1 MRTIESMEQF
11 FDAIRRIGFRRGPKR
26 LLGGIGGSLA
36 EKLGMN
42 VWLVRLLLVVLSLL
56 PVVGIGAYLVI
67 WVLTPWQDGR
77 IPLER
82 ALGMPQGPH

>member
-1 MRTIESMEQF
+1 MEHF
-11 FDAIRRIGFRRGPKR
+11 FDTIRRIGFRRGPKR
-26 LLGGIGGSLA
+26 LIAGVGGSLA

-42 VWLVRLLLVVLSLL
+42 VWLVRLLLVILSLL
-56 PVVGIGAYLVI
+56 PVVGIGSYLVI

-82 ALGMPQGPH
+82 ALGLPQGPR

>member
-1 MRTIESMEQF
+1 MEHF
-11 FDAIRRIGFRRGPKR
+11 FDAIRRIGFHRGPKR
-26 LLGGIGGSLA
+26 LLAGIGGSLA

-67 WVLTPWQDGR
+67 WALTPWQDDR
-77 IPLER
+77 IPLEQL
-82 ALGMPQGPH
+82 LGGPRRR